1 MFDDV
6 SSPGLPARGADY
18 REYAVFGVESTP
30 LETNTRGILEHNTR
44 GILEHNTRGIL
55 EHNTRGILEHNTQGI
70 LEHNTQDITTLI
82 LAAKPLCRLVIV

>member
-30 LETNTRGILEHNTR
+30 LETNTRGILEHNT
-44 GILEHNTRGIL
+44 
-55 EHNTRGILEHNTQGI
+55 QGI